1 MNAITF
7 HLKNVVSSISA
18 HILFRNYITV
28 LMFVIVSLS
37 SCSDDDDGPNPDLAK
52 AVGSYSVVDTDENG
66 DVENYTIN
74 ITNATDGGLE
84 ISNFGDIM
92 YVPVKASI
100 NGNSLTVPSQTFK
113 GKSMTIVVAGA
124 GTLNGNTLNFDY
136 NIKTGDHLLE
146 HSCVASKNL

>member
-1 MNAITF
+1 MNTITF

-18 HILFRNYITV
+18 HTLFRNYITV
-28 LMFVIVSLS
+28 LMFAIVSLT

-66 DVENYTIN
+66 DVENYSIN
-74 ITNATDGGLE
+74 ITNAKDGGLE

-100 NGNSLTVPSQTFK
+100 NGNSFTVPSQTFK
-113 GKSMTIVVAGA
+113 GKSMTIVVAGS
-124 GTLNGNTLNFDY
+124 GNIEWQY
-136 NIKTGDHLLE
+136 P
-146 HSCVASKNL
+146 